1 MAASKPE
8 LEQRRREILAQFRAT
23 RGSYRVEPNNLGS
36 RREMMGEYFKP
47 FLRVRQEGDVEDAVD
62 KIGEAELE
70 AFCDAI
76 KEMPHQSN
84 AVESGVA
91 GQTAGRGASWKELM
105 EGAGLQ
111 QFRSVLG
118 WLGSVPLE
126 LGLSSTP
133 PAELKQLRAEAQ
145 WRQRVLAE
153 MLKVTEREL
162 EELDTE
168 IRAHHDLES

>member
-1 MAASKPE
+1 
-8 LEQRRREILAQFRAT
+8 
-23 RGSYRVEPNNLGS
+23 
-36 RREMMGEYFKP
+36 
-47 FLRVRQEGDVEDAVD
+47 
-62 KIGEAELE
+62 
-70 AFCDAI
+70 
-76 KEMPHQSN
+76 
-84 AVESGVA
+84 
-91 GQTAGRGASWKELM
+91 M

-111 QFRSVLG
+111 QFRGVLG

-133 PAELKQLRAEAQ
+133 LSELKQLRAEAQ

>member
-8 LEQRRREILAQFRAT
+8 LEQRRREILARFRAA

-47 FLRVRQEGDVEDAVD
+47 FLRVRQEGDVEGVLDMP
-62 KIGEAELE
+62 GEAELE

-76 KEMPHQSN
+76 KDIPHQSN
-84 AVESGVA
+84 ALESS
-91 GQTAGRGASWKELM
+91 TAGRGTSWKELM
-105 EGAGLQ
+105 EGEGLT
-111 QFRSVLG
+111 QFRTVLG
-118 WLGSVPLE
+118 WLGSAPLE
-126 LGLSSTP
+126 HGLSSTTP
-133 PAELKQLRAEAQ
+133 SELKQLRAEAQ

-162 EELDTE
+162 EDLDTE
-168 IRAHHDLES
+168 IRARQDLGS